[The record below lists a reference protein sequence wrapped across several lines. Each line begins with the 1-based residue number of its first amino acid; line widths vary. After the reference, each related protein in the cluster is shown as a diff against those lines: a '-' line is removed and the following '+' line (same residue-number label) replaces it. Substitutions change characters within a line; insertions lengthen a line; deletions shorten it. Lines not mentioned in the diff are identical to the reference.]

1 MKQSEI
7 ELIVKQILLTQQ
19 DKADMAA
26 NETVSHLF
34 KTLDAKF
41 DEHVKLHAVN
51 DKKVN
56 DALARIEPY
65 IKKAEDDREFVE
77 GLEERGKKFGVWGGI
92 WLTFAAVIGS
102 IYYGIKHI
110 K

>member
-7 ELIVKQILLTQQ
+7 ESIVKQVLLTQQ
-19 DKADMAA
+19 DKADKAA
-26 NETVSHLF
+26 SVTVSELF
-34 KTLDAKF
+34 NTLNEKF
-41 DEHVKLHAVN
+41 DDHVKLHAVN

-65 IKKAEDDREFVE
+65 IKKAEDDREFID

-102 IYYGIKHI
+102 IYYGIKHV